1 MDARTTMIIAK
12 GKFVTTDVTDCIYHK
27 ENHKWEIVFK
37 SGRSFF
43 YNQQNV
49 LCLKNPRNLDPQ
61 KYQVCRKGKILD
73 NIETILSFSAENEE
87 YWHLVFSTGYEHDY
101 SCRELQVERSIF
113 ENSRAKKVFD
123 YLKEAADVIS
133 VRAEDQ
139 TAILTKQYEKIDF
152 LSRES
157 AAAVYL
163 DPSEYEEGTN
173 LRSEAPI
180 FPFGCNESQFM
191 AVTNALSNRIS
202 VIEGPPGT
210 GKTQTILN
218 IIANLVLQG
227 KTVQVVSNNNSAIE
241 NVQEKL
247 SSTKYQMDFF
257 VALLG
262 KDQRKEE
269 FLQKSEPVRLNKYL
283 SEAGVCSRREADRL
297 IETGRVTVDGQRA
310 QTGMR
315 IVPGQVVKV
324 GNKVVSKQ
332 DEMIV
337 LAVNKPR
344 GIVCTEERRERD
356 SIVRFLNYPVRV
368 TYIGRLD
375 KDSHGLLLMT
385 NNGDIIN
392 KMMRAA
398 NKHEKEYKVT
408 VDKEITEDFLKKMAA
423 GVPILDTV
431 TRPCTVKKIGKYT
444 FSIILTQGLN
454 RQIRRM
460 CEALGYEV
468 KDLLRVRVMNITLD
482 GLKDGQYRKLT
493 DQELNELYDQLKDS
507 SALPGGKY
515 QEQWAATQDNR
526 TRHGKG
532 KK

>member
-1 MDARTTMIIAK
+1 M
-12 GKFVTTDVTDCIYHK
+12 
-27 ENHKWEIVFK
+27 
-37 SGRSFF
+37 
-43 YNQQNV
+43 
-49 LCLKNPRNLDPQ
+49 
-61 KYQVCRKGKILD
+61 
-73 NIETILSFSAENEE
+73 
-87 YWHLVFSTGYEHDY
+87 
-101 SCRELQVERSIF
+101 
-113 ENSRAKKVFD
+113 
-123 YLKEAADVIS
+123 
-133 VRAEDQ
+133 
-139 TAILTKQYEKIDF
+139 
-152 LSRES
+152 
-157 AAAVYL
+157 
-163 DPSEYEEGTN
+163 
-173 LRSEAPI
+173 
-180 FPFGCNESQFM
+180 
-191 AVTNALSNRIS
+191 SNRI
-202 VIEGPPGT
+202 
-210 GKTQTILN
+210 
-218 IIANLVLQG
+218 
-227 KTVQVVSNNNSAIE
+227 
-241 NVQEKL
+241 
-247 SSTKYQMDFF
+247 
-257 VALLG
+257 
-262 KDQRKEE
+262 KEE

-423 GVPILDTV
+423 GVPILNTV

-507 SALPGGKY
+507 SVLPGGKY
-515 QEQWAATQDNR
+515 QEQWAAAQDNR

-532 KK
+532 KKR

>member
-1 MDARTTMIIAK
+1 M
-12 GKFVTTDVTDCIYHK
+12 
-27 ENHKWEIVFK
+27 
-37 SGRSFF
+37 
-43 YNQQNV
+43 
-49 LCLKNPRNLDPQ
+49 
-61 KYQVCRKGKILD
+61 
-73 NIETILSFSAENEE
+73 
-87 YWHLVFSTGYEHDY
+87 
-101 SCRELQVERSIF
+101 
-113 ENSRAKKVFD
+113 
-123 YLKEAADVIS
+123 
-133 VRAEDQ
+133 
-139 TAILTKQYEKIDF
+139 
-152 LSRES
+152 
-157 AAAVYL
+157 
-163 DPSEYEEGTN
+163 
-173 LRSEAPI
+173 
-180 FPFGCNESQFM
+180 
-191 AVTNALSNRIS
+191 SNRI
-202 VIEGPPGT
+202 
-210 GKTQTILN
+210 
-218 IIANLVLQG
+218 
-227 KTVQVVSNNNSAIE
+227 
-241 NVQEKL
+241 
-247 SSTKYQMDFF
+247 
-257 VALLG
+257 
-262 KDQRKEE
+262 KEE

-408 VDKEITEDFLKKMAA
+408 VDKEITEEFLKKMAA

-507 SALPGGKY
+507 SVLPGGKY
-515 QEQWAATQDNR
+515 QEQWAAAQDNR

-532 KK
+532 KKR